1 MLIPRTRLIA
11 ATAFVAIPASISA
24 FAIPNAQPF
33 AAAAILLLV
42 TIAVLD
48 AARSLSSAVPAMRA
62 ELPAVVRLTKDRAG
76 EIPVHI
82 HVDSPRCETIRIG
95 LNMPQ
100 EFSAAAESI
109 LTRLSSDT
117 AQSIVPWPC
126 TAAKRGSFEIENVY
140 IDRTSPWGLW
150 SRYDVLPARAEV
162 RVYPNLAK
170 ERRHAPAL
178 FLNRGP
184 FGVHAQRQV
193 GKGREFEKLREYAP
207 GDDYEDIHWKATARR
222 GKPITK
228 EFQIERTQEVYVVID
243 SSRLSGREITDAD
256 GESITTQLERFVS
269 ASLVLALAAERQG
282 DLFGVVAFDS
292 RVLKF
297 VRAKSGAAHFN
308 TCREALYQLQP
319 VDVNPDFDELSTFL
333 HLRLRKRALLILLTN
348 LDDPVLAESFVSV
361 IGLVARRHLVLAN
374 MPAPPG
380 VRPIFQGPTVAGVDD
395 IYERLGGHFL
405 WRHIQFVSQQLRQR
419 GVALSL
425 LDHSALTAQLVT
437 QYVKT
442 KRRQAL

>member
-1 MLIPRTRLIA
+1 
-11 ATAFVAIPASISA
+11 
-24 FAIPNAQPF
+24 
-33 AAAAILLLV
+33 
-42 TIAVLD
+42 
-48 AARSLSSAVPAMRA
+48 
-62 ELPAVVRLTKDRAG
+62 
-76 EIPVHI
+76 
-82 HVDSPRCETIRIG
+82 
-95 LNMPQ
+95 MPQ

-319 VDVNPDFDELSTFL
+319 VDVNPDLDELSTFL
-333 HLRLRKRALLILLTN
+333 HLRLRKRALL
-348 LDDPVLAESFVSV
+348 
-361 IGLVARRHLVLAN
+361 
-374 MPAPPG
+374 
-380 VRPIFQGPTVAGVDD
+380 
-395 IYERLGGHFL
+395 
-405 WRHIQFVSQQLRQR
+405 
-419 GVALSL
+419 
-425 LDHSALTAQLVT
+425 
-437 QYVKT
+437 
-442 KRRQAL
+442 